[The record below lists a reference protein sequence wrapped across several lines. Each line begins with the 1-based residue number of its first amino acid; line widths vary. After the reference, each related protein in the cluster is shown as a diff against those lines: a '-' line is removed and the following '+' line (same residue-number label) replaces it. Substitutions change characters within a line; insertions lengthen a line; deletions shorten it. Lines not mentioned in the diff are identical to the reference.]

1 MKALHFALALPL
13 LAASLSVDATSRVS
27 GVKQQ
32 SASDQ
37 YESTIIRHTLKNIRY
52 PRRAQTKGQQG
63 EVHLR
68 VNINKSGEVQDIK
81 VLEES
86 SFSSLNREALR
97 SVERANPYPVIPAAL
112 GTDNFSVTV
121 PIVFKL
127 ED

>member
-13 LAASLSVDATSRVS
+13 LAAGLSVDAAPRVS

-32 SASDQ
+32 SVSDQ

-52 PRRAQTKGQQG
+52 PRRAQAKSQQG

-81 VLEES
+81 VLQES

-97 SVERANPYPVIPAAL
+97 SVERANPYPAIPTAL
-112 GTDNFSVTV
+112 GAENYSVTV

-127 ED
+127 EG